1 MHLNLRL
8 IQAVAAASLLV
19 ALGAAA
25 GFAANRFGKPKSVI
39 HVVTLYYKDG
49 TTEEQKKSVL
59 DAIEK
64 MASEV
69 PGIKNVW
76 LKSTKVQG
84 VFSEKQPDGTVKP
97 RPFTDAFVIEFEDQ
111 AAFDKY
117 TNHPAHKAFEEIYIP
132 LRGHSGTH
140 DITN

>member
-8 IQAVAAASLLV
+8 IQAVVAASLLV

-25 GFAANRFGKPKSVI
+25 GFAANRFGKPRSVI

-84 VFSEKQPDGTVKP
+84 VFSEKQPDGTFKP

-111 AAFDKY
+111 AAFEKY
-117 TNHPAHKAFEEIYIP
+117 TNHPAHKAFEELYTP
-132 LRGHSGTH
+132 LRGRSSTH

>member
-19 ALGAAA
+19 ALGRAA

-64 MASEV
+64 MASAV

-76 LKSTKVQG
+76 
-84 VFSEKQPDGTVKP
+84 
-97 RPFTDAFVIEFEDQ
+97 
-111 AAFDKY
+111 
-117 TNHPAHKAFEEIYIP
+117 
-132 LRGHSGTH
+132 
-140 DITN
+140 

>member
-19 ALGAAA
+19 AFGAAA

-84 VFSEKQPDGTVKP
+84 VFSEKQPDGTFKP

-111 AAFDKY
+111 AAFEKY
-117 TNHPAHKAFEEIYIP
+117 TNHPAHKAFEELYTP
-132 LRGHSGTH
+132 LRGRSSTH

>member
-8 IQAVAAASLLV
+8 MKAVAAASLLV

-25 GFAANRFGKPKSVI
+25 GFAANKFGKPKSVL

-49 TTEEQKKSVL
+49 TTEEQK
-59 DAIEK
+59 
-64 MASEV
+64 
-69 PGIKNVW
+69 
-76 LKSTKVQG
+76 
-84 VFSEKQPDGTVKP
+84 KP

-117 TNHPAHKAFEEIYIP
+117 TNHPAHKAFEELYIP